1 MDIRPVYMS
10 QCTKLCENLMSQ
22 NLKNKDFDIA
32 KDLDIAKEEIEY
44 KKNFQRPNID
54 HLVKRIM
61 TERRR
66 EKKNN
71 IIMISI
77 VLTTFGIISIF
88 FTQA

>member
-1 MDIRPVYMS
+1 MRTI
-10 QCTKLCENLMSQ
+10 
-22 NLKNKDFDIA
+22 LKKPAINHE
-32 KDLDIAKEEIEY
+32 DLDLSLSHEEKI
-44 KKNFQRPNID
+44 QRPNID
-54 HLVKRIM
+54 HLIKRIM

-88 FTQA
+88 L